1 MCAGGQLTIYGSN
14 FNYPYGMLALGR
26 TTEPA
31 LTGTLASG
39 ESFSNVVGSGHNDH
53 YHDGI
58 IILSPPVPESTTP
71 PIANA
76 GSDQTAMDTD
86 NSGSEL
92 VTLNGSGSTD
102 SDGNIVIYVWSE
114 QGNQIATGVNPSVL
128 LTVGTHI
135 ISLTVTDNDG
145 LTDTDTVT
153 ITIIQEN
160 PSEYPTLYEILGGSA
175 PTIAESGRDFVTLT
189 SPDANLVAFI
199 LLESA
204 GFANEN
210 VFGIYSAYDPQQK
223 LQLFSGSDSPTDT
236 TIVQFNATDGNAEN
250 LQTGQ
255 TAKIGKFFGFYLTTP
270 QNGGITYYT
279 DLTRNP
285 DSSEHGLIFNTS
297 GFAGVIENDPDTV
310 IAFEDFLGL
319 GDRDYNDMVVGII
332 NAVPL
337 PGTGPYCL
345 RDIPGDVNHDCKVDY
360 EDFAIMASHWLE
372 CNLDPQS
379 ACR

>member
-1 MCAGGQLTIYGSN
+1 
-14 FNYPYGMLALGR
+14 
-26 TTEPA
+26 
-31 LTGTLASG
+31 
-39 ESFSNVVGSGHNDH
+39 
-53 YHDGI
+53 
-58 IILSPPVPESTTP
+58 
-71 PIANA
+71 
-76 GSDQTAMDTD
+76 MDTD

-337 PGTGPYCL
+337 PGSGPYCI
-345 RDIPGDVNHDCKVDY
+345 RDIPGDLNHDCKVDS